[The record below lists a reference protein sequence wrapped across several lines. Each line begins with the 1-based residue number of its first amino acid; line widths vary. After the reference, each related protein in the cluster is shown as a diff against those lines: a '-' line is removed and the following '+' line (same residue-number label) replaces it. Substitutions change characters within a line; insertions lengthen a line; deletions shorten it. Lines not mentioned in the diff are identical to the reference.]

1 MSTPDAIVPKSPEA
15 RPGKEVKP
23 EHTGPHRPW
32 GESYSW
38 WESRPWLGTGAQRAR
53 LLLRNNHAA
62 EVLCLFPKGQL
73 LEKVTPQDLHHCYC
87 FVAFRCIGQ
96 RC

>member
-32 GESYSW
+32 GGVLQLVGIPPTAGD
-38 WESRPWLGTGAQRAR
+38 RCTTGQ
-53 LLLRNNHAA
+53 
-62 EVLCLFPKGQL
+62 
-73 LEKVTPQDLHHCYC
+73 
-87 FVAFRCIGQ
+87 AFTEEQSC
-96 RC
+96 C